1 MEKTGYRRIDKN
13 RNGGKP
19 VRCSNC
25 GGDGFAR
32 VTFEDMYGKLEVTL
46 CEECAKL
53 KYGQL
58 KLQSRF
64 DWDKM
69 VYP

>member
-1 MEKTGYRRIDKN
+1 MKKTGYRRIRKD

-19 VRCSNC
+19 AKCMNC
-25 GGDGFAR
+25 GGKGVYR
-32 VTFEDMYGKLEVTL
+32 VTFEDMYSKLTVTL

-53 KYGQL
+53 GYGQL

-64 DWDKM
+64 EW
-69 VYP
+69 PGAI

>member
-1 MEKTGYRRIDKN
+1 MEKTGYTVINKN

-19 VRCSNC
+19 TKCTNC
-25 GGDGFAR
+25 GGKGRFR

-46 CEECAKL
+46 CEECSKL

>member
-13 RNGGKP
+13 REGEKP
-19 VRCSNC
+19 ARCTNC
-25 GGDGFAR
+25 GEEGTLR
-32 VTFEDMYGKLEVTL
+32 VIYEDMYGKLEVTL
-46 CEECAKL
+46 CEECSKL

-64 DWDKM
+64 DWPGM

>member
-1 MEKTGYRRIDKN
+1 MEKTGR
-13 RNGGKP
+13 
-19 VRCSNC
+19 VRLQNKGITGSPARCMNC
-25 GGDGFAR
+25 GGEGIYR
-32 VTFEDMYGKLEVTL
+32 VRFEDMYGKLEVTL

-64 DWDKM
+64 DW
-69 VYP
+69 PGIA

>member
-1 MEKTGYRRIDKN
+1 MEKTGRRRISEN

-19 VRCSNC
+19 AVCKNC
-25 GGDGFAR
+25 WGKGVYK
-32 VTFEDMYGKLEVTL
+32 VTFEDLYGKLTVTL
-46 CEECAKL
+46 CEECEKL

-64 DWDKM
+64 DWERM
-69 VYP
+69 VSP